1 MSIIKKVLSRTKEL
15 YTPLSIQ
22 RGFGGE
28 AIGFAAKAIGLRCE
42 AALILLLL
50 SSCSY
55 DESVETCDVAVQLV
69 YPEGSNAPHTG
80 VRVELKDARASIFVD
95 STDMRGIAHFV
106 VPPGVY
112 EASSSGQTRVYG
124 ERYDTLYIYN
134 GVRSQQVIAPDSTN
148 QIDLDLKVS
157 FKRLFH

>member
-1 MSIIKKVLSRTKEL
+1 MSKNIL
-15 YTPLSIQ
+15 YFLVIC
-22 RGFGGE
+22 FC
-28 AIGFAAKAIGLRCE
+28 GLT
-42 AALILLLL
+42 A
-50 SSCSY
+50 CSY

-134 GVRSQQVIAPDSTN
+134 GVRSQQVVAPDSTN
-148 QIDLDLKVS
+148 RIDLDLKVS
-157 FKRLFH
+157 FRRLFH